1 MSSENAEK
9 IMRIVKVITA
19 GIWETE
25 TLRHCVASSLTKDFY
40 SAWRTMDALELPPVM
55 TAMTFLHCREIP
67 EAERASGKFKSLK
80 NTGLL

>member
-1 MSSENAEK
+1 
-9 IMRIVKVITA
+9 MRIVKVITA

-25 TLRHCVASSLTKDFY
+25 TLTHCVALSLTKDFS

-55 TAMTFLHCREIP
+55 NAMTFLHFREIP

-80 NTGLL
+80 NTGLV

>member
-55 TAMTFLHCREIP
+55 NAMTFLHCREIP